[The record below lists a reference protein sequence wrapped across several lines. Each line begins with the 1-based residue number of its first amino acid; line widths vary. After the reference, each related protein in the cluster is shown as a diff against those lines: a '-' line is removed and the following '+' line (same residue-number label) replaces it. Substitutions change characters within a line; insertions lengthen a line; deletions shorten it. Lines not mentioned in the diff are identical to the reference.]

1 MKKLSKITGSF
12 AIALAIVSCNKEE
25 IATTEQKNQNLPE
38 FVEVTEQK
46 LTPIETEKISIENG
60 VLMFESIE
68 FYQSIV
74 DFEDYSKI
82 AFTIKHLNSLE
93 FNSYG
98 KANPESKLFD
108 DEFMNAILNADQVVK
123 IGDWFIRIN
132 PETKKVFA
140 ASSSIENAYD
150 IVARE
155 TESNNAVLTFA
166 TRDNVLEALPQ
177 EGMMQK
183 NGLCGESGV
192 GEREHGDY
200 YGNAGPWD
208 PTNYCFLRH
217 KKFGIYFKIQTECT
231 SPIVPNQR
239 FWITYEQRQYKKT
252 CDPLVNMGS
261 GTVWSPIVTAGWNDV
276 LTQGTKNF
284 NKYWVK
290 ITAAGRGTVNYAG
303 VFIYEANISVPYL
316 QIRVNM

>member
-1 MKKLSKITGSF
+1 MF
-12 AIALAIVSCNKEE
+12 CNKDKVDTVH
-25 IATTEQKNQNLPE
+25 TTSNVPA
-38 FVEVTEQK
+38 FVDAPEQK
-46 LTPIETEKISIENG
+46 LTPIETEKISVENG
-60 VLMFESIE
+60 VLAFESIE

-74 DFEDYSKI
+74 DFEDYSKV
-82 AFTIKHLNSLE
+82 AFTVNYLNSLE
-93 FNSYG
+93 SFVSFG
-98 KANPESKLFD
+98 ESKPESRLFD
-108 DEFMNAILNADQVVK
+108 DEFMDAILNADQVVK

-132 PETKKVFA
+132 PETKKVYA
-140 ASSSIENAYD
+140 GSSTVENAYD
-150 IVARE
+150 LVINEAASN
-155 TESNNAVLTFA
+155 ESVLTFA
-166 TRDNVLEALPQ
+166 TRDNVLESLPN

-200 YGNAGPWD
+200 YGNVGPWNS
-208 PTNYCFLRH
+208 TNYCFLRH

-252 CDPLVNMGS
+252 CDPLVNMS
-261 GTVWSPIVTAGWNDV
+261 AGTVWSPIVTAGWNDV

-303 VFIYEANISVPYL
+303 VFIYEANITVPYL